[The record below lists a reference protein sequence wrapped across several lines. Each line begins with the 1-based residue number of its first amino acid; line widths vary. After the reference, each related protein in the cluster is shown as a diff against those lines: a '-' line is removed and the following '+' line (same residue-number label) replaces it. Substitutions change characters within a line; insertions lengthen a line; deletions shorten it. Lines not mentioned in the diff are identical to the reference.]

1 MINDEEGKG
10 LHDRASRG
18 EPLSEVELWQLEEWY
33 AYRDRLEFES
43 IQLPNNNTV
52 ISSLQAQIGTALDEL
67 VKLTNRI
74 QRLTAENKQLRKENA
89 ILLTKENLL
98 TGNSE

>member
-1 MINDEEGKG
+1 MINDEEGKA

-18 EPLSEVELWQLEEWY
+18 ERLSDVELRQLEKWY
-33 AYRDRLEFES
+33 AYRDRLELES
-43 IQLPNNNTV
+43 IQLPTNHTV